1 MDWGKGF
8 LENFH
13 KNPGKRNRFLGLFF
27 TIAIIGSIGF
37 LTAFDIFKHW
47 NTIDDSERSQ
57 AGIDLVQTVATI
69 TGGIA
74 IFWNIILSRKQLA
87 ASLDQNITNRFEQ
100 AVGYLGNNNLTVR
113 VGAIYAFE
121 RIAKD
126 SLKDHWTVME
136 VLMSFITEKCSHRNS
151 TSQNNNNDFPRDVQ
165 AAILVIGRR
174 RIEFDHLGAIIRLNK
189 VQLSG
194 SIFSYLDFSNA
205 HFIWSDLSNV
215 NFFMVNLKGANFYRS
230 KLNKAVFYK
239 ASLYNSELIESDL
252 RGADFRE
259 CDLTGA
265 KLNRANLRE
274 AKGLSVEQVKLAH
287 GWQEAFYD
295 DDFRNQLGLNISS

>member
-1 MDWGKGF
+1 MF
-8 LENFH
+8 VA
-13 KNPGKRNRFLGLFF
+13 
-27 TIAIIGSIGF
+27 IAIISSIGF
-37 LTAFDIFKHW
+37 LTAFDILKHW
-47 NTIDDSERSQ
+47 NNIDDGERSQ
-57 AGIDLVQTVATI
+57 AGINLVQTVATI

-100 AVGYLGNNNLTVR
+100 AVGYLGSENVTVR

-121 RIAKD
+121 RIARD

-136 VLMSFITEKCSHRNS
+136 VLMSFITEKCGHGNIADQDSKS
-151 TSQNNNNDFPRDVQ
+151 DFPRDAQ
-165 AAILVIGRR
+165 AAILVVGRR
-174 RIEFDHLGAIIRLNK
+174 KMEFDHLGAIIRLNK

-194 SIFSYLDFSNA
+194 AIFSYLNFSNA
-205 HFIWSDLSNV
+205 HFIWSDLSGA
-215 NFFMVNLKGANFYRS
+215 NFFMVDLKGANFYRA
-230 KLNKAVFYK
+230 KLNKTVFYK
-239 ASLYNSELIESDL
+239 ASLCDAELIESDL

-259 CDLTGA
+259 CDLTRA